1 MLKKVLEKLN
11 SLEKKLFS
19 NIKYINMNNSISP
32 LDEGI
37 EQTPLISLDSQTVA
51 RKHKKQDTTH
61 FKEYKT
67 QSKSNKK
74 DEKAARDK
82 LKVKI
87 AVLAN
92 KLFRKNKINKPLY
105 RKLYNISIGAARLPT
120 LQLAYRNLKEIKQT
134 ETTVQKKHFN
144 QSLKQ
149 KKRIRRYLILC
160 TLNI

>member
-1 MLKKVLEKLN
+1 
-11 SLEKKLFS
+11 
-19 NIKYINMNNSISP
+19 MNNNISP

-51 RKHKKQDTTH
+51 RKHKKQNTTH

-67 QSKSNKK
+67 QNKSNKK

-87 AVLAN
+87 AVLAD
-92 KLFRKNKINKPLY
+92 KLFRKNKINKQLH

-120 LQLAYRNLKEIKQT
+120 LQTTYKNLKEFRHT
-134 ETTVQKKHFN
+134 DTVVQKKN
-144 QSLKQ
+144 
-149 KKRIRRYLILC
+149 LI
-160 TLNI
+160 NH